1 MSLLD
6 PQPPPVPADGD
17 IWQDILDTTDAPP
30 EMRALYA
37 GRRAF
42 GIAKHGTPVQVGNR
56 RDARADAL
64 QEALDGIAYAECR
77 AQQLSGVGAR
87 IWRKIRADFE
97 TLARRIHEAP

>member
-1 MSLLD
+1 MSLLH
-6 PQPPPVPADGD
+6 PQPSPVPADGD

-37 GRRAF
+37 ERRAQ
-42 GIAKHGTPVQVGNR
+42 GIERYGTLLQVGNR
-56 RDARADAL
+56 RDFRADAI

-97 TLARRIHEAP
+97 TLAQRIHEAP